1 LRSGISNDTTADSI
15 GSLSVHSARRSH
27 RTVRTVAI
35 RLFYEADDTS
45 HSQGEI
51 PVDAFEGEELVAL
64 SERDKQIREEMAAHD
79 AKLNARMGEEMRR
92 KLENDRRN
100 VKGGG
105 TVEEVVERDTSPS

>member
-1 LRSGISNDTTADSI
+1 
-15 GSLSVHSARRSH
+15 
-27 RTVRTVAI
+27 
-35 RLFYEADDTS
+35 
-45 HSQGEI
+45 
-51 PVDAFEGEELVAL
+51 
-64 SERDKQIREEMAAHD
+64 MAAHD